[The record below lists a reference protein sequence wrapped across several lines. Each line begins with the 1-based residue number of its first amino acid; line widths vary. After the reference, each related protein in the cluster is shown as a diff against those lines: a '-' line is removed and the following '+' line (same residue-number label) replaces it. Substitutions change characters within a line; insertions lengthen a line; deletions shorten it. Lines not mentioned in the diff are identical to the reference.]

1 MKSHE
6 PIMTSS
12 QFYRVVQG
20 ALDMSEKWTGKKC
33 PACFK
38 GTLEQRVKRTQC
50 DYRGHILEYEQKG
63 AWCGRCGEGIVT
75 GKEAAAAESMLDY
88 FIARVDKEEAAELA
102 RIRKK
107 LGLSQKDAAMIAGG
121 GHNAF
126 SRYERGEVKPVAAV
140 VNLFRLLDRH
150 PDLLNELKKRK
161 AA

>member
-1 MKSHE
+1 
-6 PIMTSS
+6 
-12 QFYRVVQG
+12 
-20 ALDMSEKWTGKKC
+20 MSEKWNGKKC
-33 PACFK
+33 PICFL
-38 GTLEQRVKRTQC
+38 GNLEQRVKQTQFE
-50 DYRGHILEYEQKG
+50 YRSHVLEYNQEG
-63 AWCGRCGEGIVT
+63 AWCSACGEGIVT
-75 GKEAAAAESMLDY
+75 GKEAAATESMLDN

-107 LGLSQKDAAMIAGG
+107 LGLSQKEAAKIAGG

-150 PDLLNELKKRK
+150 PDLLNELKKRE

>member
-1 MKSHE
+1 
-6 PIMTSS
+6 
-12 QFYRVVQG
+12 
-20 ALDMSEKWTGKKC
+20 MSGNWNGKKC
-33 PACFK
+33 PTCFQ
-38 GTLEQRVKRTQC
+38 GSLEQRVKRTQFE
-50 DYRGHILEYEQKG
+50 YRGHTLGYDQDG
-63 AWCGRCGEGIVT
+63 AWCSACGEGIVT
-75 GKEAAAAESMLDY
+75 GKEAATSESILDD
-88 FIARVDKEEAAELA
+88 FVASVDREEAAELA

-107 LGLSQKDAAMIAGG
+107 LGLSQKEAAMIAGG